1 MNEKQAQLQLYL
13 WGKRRKLGRMNA
25 VMRSAIIGA
34 LGGLAFPVLMFAFS
48 GGSTMEYRDMPD
60 EWKWTGDYGTFF
72 VMAAMAIPAFAGIAA
87 LVAWRV
93 WGSQEAIYQN
103 LLAQGY
109 KEPAEPPVLTNAE
122 KWPQYA
128 VYAAIGVIV
137 LFILFVA
144 TMV

>member
-1 MNEKQAQLQLYL
+1 MNERQAQLQLYQ

-25 VMRSAIIGA
+25 TVRGAIVGA
-34 LGGLAFPVLMFAFS
+34 IGGLLFPVLMFAFS
-48 GGSTMEYRDMPD
+48 GGATIEYRDMPT
-60 EWKWTGDYGTFF
+60 EWRWTGAYGTFF
-72 VMAAMAIPAFAGIAA
+72 VMAAMAVPAFAALGA

-93 WGSQEAIYQN
+93 WGSQEAIYQS

-128 VYAAIGVIV
+128 VFGALGLIV